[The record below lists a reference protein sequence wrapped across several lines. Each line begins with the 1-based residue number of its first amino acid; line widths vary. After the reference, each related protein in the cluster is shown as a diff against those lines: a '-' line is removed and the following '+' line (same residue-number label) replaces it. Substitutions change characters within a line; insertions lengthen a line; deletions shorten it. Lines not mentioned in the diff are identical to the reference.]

1 MNIESASS
9 TQQQQEQQQPSPP
22 PPSQSSL
29 AFTTTKIP
37 ITEKINEHV
46 SHPSNANTIAASTA
60 LQQPDADEKCS
71 RGNGDAS
78 PQASD
83 EGSAKNKSKELIP
96 ADSLKKD
103 IIIPK
108 ESEGTLISV
117 NLEEGNIPDAM
128 LKELI
133 PQPDNNIKQEQIP
146 KLKDVFELEA
156 SAFGA
161 VSTEPAIK
169 PKCSFNRVSFSRS
182 HTVYFLPN
190 TKQRLHKKVVRSRH
204 DAWRRYGALMVI
216 HKRGGWSYT
225 MNGKAKNFQKVD
237 KDTPLPPAP
246 VLPPILTEE
255 EFHKRPIITIAT
267 SSSKSK
273 RQRQEKKESKGDTDT
288 SVSEEEPPS
297 C

>member
-1 MNIESASS
+1 M
-9 TQQQQEQQQPSPP
+9 
-22 PPSQSSL
+22 
-29 AFTTTKIP
+29 
-37 ITEKINEHV
+37 
-46 SHPSNANTIAASTA
+46 
-60 LQQPDADEKCS
+60 
-71 RGNGDAS
+71 
-78 PQASD
+78 
-83 EGSAKNKSKELIP
+83 
-96 ADSLKKD
+96 
-103 IIIPK
+103 
-108 ESEGTLISV
+108 ISV
-117 NLEEGNIPDAM
+117 NLEEGSIPDAM

-133 PQPDNNIKQEQIP
+133 PQPEIIIKQEKIP

-156 SAFGA
+156 SAASTGA

-225 MNGKAKNFQKVD
+225 MNGKSKNFQKVD

-255 EFHKRPIITIAT
+255 EFHRRPLITIA
-267 SSSKSK
+267 SSNSSKSK
-273 RQRQEKKESKGDTDT
+273 RQRQARTDNEKKESKGDTDT